1 MNEWINT
8 ELNWWTVEIEEEKTL
23 KLFARDTRTS
33 LIEAINW
40 VSANIFI
47 T

>member
-23 KLFARDTRTS
+23 KL
-33 LIEAINW
+33 LPEIHELPW
-40 VSANIFI
+40 LKQ
-47 T
+47 